1 MAKTKKTSKKK
12 PSNTRKYRRRDKTG
26 GSIFDNRTKS
36 YKINIPDILTE
47 NSDQHA
53 SIQKIQNERKPF
65 EQKLLAL
72 TEKLAIAEEQN
83 KPALEK
89 QIASIQRILDRYTS
103 YEQLEREQIIQ
114 KQSEEQVHV
123 FFIDGLGCVKND
135 QSTTNFF
142 KYGDINTDNELTV
155 VCESRTET
163 RLETAKHFGTIA
175 KTTCAFKPLRGEKNK
190 QFLYDIVNQI
200 LQKSAENKD
209 GVYVYGFSFGG
220 MIVNRIVEIL
230 VKELETSGI
239 RTQNENVDKLLKNI
253 HFATFGSIYVTKDFG
268 SLDIINYISVGD
280 VANTCTRFIK
290 HKQFVSE
297 KKLEKKYTKLSLES
311 ISGITKKLLYKERSR
326 SKGEPKLYDLCFY
339 ANKEDAKSTCTQIIN
354 MAPIF
359 RVAHEWDIHN
369 NYYLYLVIYLVKNRT
384 NDIQQLIS
392 EKPVENIDADI
403 GEDIDSVS
411 ETSEDVHQ
419 YQSLSAP
426 GYSGISDKYTTNKQL
441 NESM

>member
-1 MAKTKKTSKKK
+1 MAKTKKTSKNK
-12 PSNTRKYRRRDKTG
+12 PSNTRKYRRRDKNG
-26 GSIFDNRTKS
+26 GSLFGNRIKS
-36 YKINIPDILTE
+36 YKINIPPNVLTE
-47 NSDQHA
+47 NKS
-53 SIQKIQNERKPF
+53 
-65 EQKLLAL
+65 
-72 TEKLAIAEEQN
+72 T
-83 KPALEK
+83 
-89 QIASIQRILDRYTS
+89 
-103 YEQLEREQIIQ
+103 
-114 KQSEEQVHV
+114 SEEQVHV

-142 KYGDINTDNELTV
+142 RYGEIDADSELTV
-155 VCESRTET
+155 VCESSTET
-163 RLETAKHFGTIA
+163 TLETAKHFGTIA
-175 KTTCAFKPLRGEKNK
+175 KTSCAFKPLRGEKDK

-239 RTQNENVDKLLKNI
+239 RAQNTNVDKLLKNI
-253 HFATFGSIYVTKDFG
+253 HFATFGSIYITKDFG
-268 SLDIINYISVGD
+268 KIDIINYISVGD

-326 SKGEPKLYDLCFY
+326 NKGEPKIYDLCFY
-339 ANKEDAKSTCTQIIN
+339 ANKEDAKPTCNQYIN
-354 MAPIF
+354 IAPIF

-384 NDIQQLIS
+384 NHIEKLIS
-392 EKPVENIDADI
+392 EERVENIDAVI
-403 GEDIDSVS
+403 YEDIDDVDDESVS
-411 ETSEDVHQ
+411 ETSEDELQ
-419 YQSLSAP
+419 YKSVSAP
-426 GYSGISDKYTTNKQL
+426 PDYSGISNRYHATKK
-441 NESM
+441 SI